1 MPVPNVTRHSA
12 RVVISRDTRIHTG
25 EKPFDCPTC
34 HNTFRLN
41 SQMKEHERIHTGD
54 KPHGCPKCQKA
65 LWHRGDLKKHERT
78 HTGDEPLA
86 CSKCDHN
93 PFSCKNLIYHSAKVV
108 T

>member
-1 MPVPNVTRHSA
+1 
-12 RVVISRDTRIHTG
+12 
-25 EKPFDCPTC
+25 
-34 HNTFRLN
+34 
-41 SQMKEHERIHTGD
+41 MKEHERIHTGD

-65 LWHRGDLKKHERT
+65 LWHSGDLKKHERT

-93 PFSCKNLIYHSAKVV
+93 PFSCKNITYHSAKVV